1 MEREKVLLS
10 LLSLIIVYYSKKLIF
25 LKALEAAVKKRRRL
39 LDEIDEFER
48 KIDSLQ
54 STLTIGNYEGA
65 RTQSQ
70 PTKAAEKAHVDPLAA
85 AVAAGASRLKPARPR
100 TLYRPTFEVSFEKK
114 IFFLNLH

>member
-1 MEREKVLLS
+1 
-10 LLSLIIVYYSKKLIF
+10 
-25 LKALEAAVKKRRRL
+25 VKKRRRL

-85 AVAAGASRLKPARPR
+85 AVAAGVSRLKPARPR
-100 TLYRPTFEVSFEKK
+100 TLYRPTFEVCFKIKLILMFSFFKNS
-114 IFFLNLH
+114 I